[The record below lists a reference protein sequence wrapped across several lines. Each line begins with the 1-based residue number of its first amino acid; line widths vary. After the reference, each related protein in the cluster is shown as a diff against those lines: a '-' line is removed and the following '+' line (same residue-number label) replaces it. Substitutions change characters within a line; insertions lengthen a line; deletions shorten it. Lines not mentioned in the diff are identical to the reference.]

1 MKEITLAAVTE
12 NIYKVTEFVEAQ
24 LEKMDCSMRAMV
36 QINVA
41 VDELFTNIAS
51 YAYPEGEGEAT
62 VRIERE
68 EENAAVR
75 ITFIDSG
82 IPFDPTQNPD
92 PDVTLSAEERGIGG
106 LGIYMV
112 KKTMDEMRY
121 EYKDGQNVLTI
132 VKKI

>member
-24 LEKMDCSMRAMV
+24 LEEMDCPMRAMV

-41 VDELFTNIAS
+41 IDELFTNIAS

-62 VRIERE
+62 VRIERD
-68 EENAAVR
+68 EENSAVR
-75 ITFIDSG
+75 ITFVDRG
-82 IPFDPTQNPD
+82 IPYDPTKNPD
-92 PDVTLSAEERGIGG
+92 PDVTLSAEEREIGG